1 MKNKKM
7 SKFLSAL
14 LAVVMVI
21 MAMPMSAFAAVASD
35 LPENMADSHILRAL
49 EYTGY
54 NVQAQKN
61 DGTLYQSNSYGSRTP
76 SNILSD
82 ISYGT
87 STSGKENVADSS
99 TVSGRAPDIATFENK
114 GLCCASFVTYFV
126 CNYLP
131 HIEGVDTSLISD
143 AVAATGWNSQ
153 AVVTWQKALNS
164 LVSEGKIEKIGTSA
178 SNVDHSKL
186 TPGDLII
193 FGDSENSHKHIAV
206 YSGTYKGVDYII
218 HVGNDRGPEIS
229 RVDWMGQAGDKS
241 SYPNAYYHLPIE
253 YWEDDGSI
261 EVYKKDTDGKA
272 LAGAVFIA
280 TETTTGQQYRI
291 GPTDSTGY
299 AKSEMPIPYGEYKI
313 VESVFPTNYRAYGT
327 TSWTKTLNKDTP
339 NATITIN
346 AVNEIIPGNC
356 KIVKTS
362 EDGVVDGISFTL
374 SGNGV
379 NKTVTTANGG
389 EVTISDLKPG
399 TYTVT
404 EENIDYY
411 EPQEVRTV
419 TIVSG
424 QTATVT
430 FNNTLKRGEL
440 KVVKTSEDNMVEGVQ
455 FNNAPV
461 NVQSAYDRFGEKC
474 RSRTAGA

>member
-35 LPENMADSHILRAL
+35 LPTIWLTATFSVLWNTRDTTYRRRRTTERCINRTVTAPEHRATFFRIFL
-49 EYTGY
+49 TEQ
-54 NVQAQKN
+54 VPPVKR
-61 DGTLYQSNSYGSRTP
+61 TLPT
-76 SNILSD
+76 
-82 ISYGT
+82 
-87 STSGKENVADSS
+87 A
-99 TVSGRAPDIATFENK
+99 APYRVEHPTLATFESK
-114 GLCCASFVTYFV
+114 GLCCASFVTFFI

-153 AVVTWQKALNS
+153 AVVTWQKALNG

-178 SNVDHSKL
+178 SNVDRSKL

-193 FGDSENSHKHIAV
+193 FGTEENSHTHIAV

-455 FNNAPV
+455 FKLSGTSLSAP
-461 NVQSAYDRFGEKC
+461 
-474 RSRTAGA
+474 